1 MKERNIDWKQCSVD
15 DLCEYMAANPMLCD
29 KCPQEAWGR
38 FLRGHWVK
46 LIIGDRVYSEKFTE
60 LGLKEKMIP
69 EWCCPDHWAKAY
81 ATVFK
86 VITAAATSE
95 DHRVERIAMH
105 SVLNPHLESESPLPF
120 GEDRARRADWV
131 ASIVQ
136 DLAEMAQI
144 AAPNDDATR
153 AERYAFIAKAAGY
166 AIRTFD

>member
-1 MKERNIDWKQCSVD
+1 MNSVFN
-15 DLCEYMAANPMLCD
+15 LHFE
-29 KCPQEAWGR
+29 
-38 FLRGHWVK
+38 
-46 LIIGDRVYSEKFTE
+46 T
-60 LGLKEKMIP
+60 
-69 EWCCPDHWAKAY
+69 
-81 ATVFK
+81 
-86 VITAAATSE
+86 
-95 DHRVERIAMH
+95 
-105 SVLNPHLESESPLPF
+105 ESPFPF